1 MATNDKTMFFDF
13 GQERQEDIKQ
23 TLKTVYESLEEKGY
37 DSVNQIVGY
46 LMSDDPGYISN
57 HKDARKK
64 LTKIDRTRIL
74 EVIIRKITN

>member
-1 MATNDKTMFFDF
+1 MNETKIYQTSEFTDAYVIDT
-13 GQERQEDIKQ
+13 IKEVS
-23 TLKTVYESLEEKGY
+23 KSLEEKGY

>member
-1 MATNDKTMFFDF
+1 MNETKIYQSSEFTDAYVIDT
-13 GQERQEDIKQ
+13 IKEVS
-23 TLKTVYESLEEKGY
+23 KSLEEKGY

-46 LMSDDPGYISN
+46 LISEDPGYISN
-57 HKDARKK
+57 HNDARKK

>member
-1 MATNDKTMFFDF
+1 MNETKIYQASEFTDAYVIDT
-13 GQERQEDIKQ
+13 IKEVS
-23 TLKTVYESLEEKGY
+23 KSLEEKGY

-74 EVIIRKITN
+74 EVR